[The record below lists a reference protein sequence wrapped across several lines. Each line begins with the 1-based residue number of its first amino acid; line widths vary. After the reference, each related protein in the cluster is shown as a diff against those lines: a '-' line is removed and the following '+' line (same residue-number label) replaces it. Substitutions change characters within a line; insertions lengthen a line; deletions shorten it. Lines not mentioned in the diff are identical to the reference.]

1 MVDKSTGNI
10 SANGREDLFSSYKEN
25 KFSLGSKINGFEYKS
40 DTIWLIKHGK
50 VRILKPSDEGDFTV
64 SFIETGEIWDF
75 SITEFK
81 YIASEQTIVLE
92 IPLDD
97 VMENQ
102 ELRTV
107 YDSYLKKLDVIRN
120 SNINPDSNAHE
131 KDDKGYETHS
141 IKNSNSYKLTDIL
154 NAVFEY
160 YKFPNKNHN
169 CPIENFE
176 ELKNLLKDLDFK
188 AVSRK
193 VEWKQLLNT
202 NFPFVLEKNDGG
214 LVWITGRKGN
224 ALIEGLKNERY
235 LPDDISPDEKLNL
248 LKIERS
254 PRVDVGE
261 KDEPFSTLWYL
272 NLYKRNADITLQMII
287 ASFLIQLFALG
298 MPIFYIV
305 IFDRVFGR
313 QNISAL
319 DVMSV
324 GMIMILTFD
333 IAVKTVRS
341 FVLANFLENIDKLS
355 FKSFLKR
362 IFALPLDTVSGDI
375 KNHIEKFAE
384 ISKIN
389 YAYAYTTL
397 LSSLDLVLSLI
408 MVVILFMLNVKLAF
422 ISLSPIIPITLIV
435 FFIMPMQKA
444 RLIQSGKNQRNSQI
458 KLQEAVS
465 NIETVKSVSAEWTM
479 MNSIGK
485 NVNEYIEKDFMS
497 KFSSIS
503 GGNLLGTVGSLGYL
517 ATLYF
522 GAYEVLMGHTTYGV
536 YLAISMMGRNFIGS
550 FQRMLTSF
558 QQFQET
564 MPLRQELKKLY
575 RIELPSDGEGR
586 GIYLRNIKGNIDFS
600 DVYFRYA
607 PESNFILNNVNLR
620 IKQGEKVVLTGKSG
634 SGKTTLIRLLQ
645 GLYKPVSGEVSI
657 DGYNIQT
664 IDHELLRYSVGTVIQ
679 RPAIFSG
686 TIKENIMLSTP
697 DSSMENLLNAVS
709 LAKLDSFV
717 AKLPNGLNT
726 SLISGGLNV
735 SGGQAAKIALARVLI
750 TNPDI
755 LIIDEAL
762 NTLDFNEQMSI
773 FKCLLESYRYK
784 TCIFVTDFLPMHH
797 WADKIV
803 VLNEGFVAEDGKYSD
818 LMSSKGYYYHLYSIQ
833 QGVFK

>member
-1 MVDKSTGNI
+1 MVD
-10 SANGREDLFSSYKEN
+10 NGLRNVSVGSPDYLFSDSTEF
-25 KFSLGSKINGFEYKS
+25 KFSPGKRISGFEGASDRICFIKS
-40 DTIWLIKHGK
+40 GK
-50 VRILKPSDEGDFTV
+50 IRILKPSDEGDYTV
-64 SFIETGEIWDF
+64 SFINEGELWDF
-75 SITEFK
+75 TVDDYK
-81 YIASEQTIVLE
+81 YLASEATVIFEILLDEVLKRE
-92 IPLDD
+92 DLKRAYDFYLNKLD
-97 VMENQ
+97 
-102 ELRTV
+102 ELRNTNNQREKV
-107 YDSYLKKLDVIRN
+107 PFLNNEGFESTSTGL
-120 SNINPDSNAHE
+120 SGSFNPS
-131 KDDKGYETHS
+131 
-141 IKNSNSYKLTDIL
+141 DIL
-154 NAVFEY
+154 DALFEY

-169 CPIENFE
+169 CPIESLE
-176 ELKNLLKDLDFK
+176 DLRSLLKDLDFR

-202 NFPFVLEKNDGG
+202 NFPFVLENKDGG
-214 LVWITGRKGN
+214 LIWITGRKGN
-224 ALIEGLKNERY
+224 ALIEGLTNERF
-235 LPDDISPDEKLNL
+235 LPEDVSPNEKLNL
-248 LKIERS
+248 LKIERA
-254 PRVDVGE
+254 PRSDVVE
-261 KDEPFSTLWYL
+261 QEEPFSTLWYM
-272 NLYKRNADITLQMII
+272 NLYKRNADITLQMVI

-333 IAVKTVRS
+333 IAVKSVRS

-397 LSSLDLVLSLI
+397 LSSLDLGLSLI

-422 ISLSPIIPITLIV
+422 ISLSPIIPIALIV

-444 RLIQSGKNQRNSQI
+444 RLMQSGKNQRNSQI

-485 NVNEYIEKDFMS
+485 NVNEYVEKDFMS
-497 KFSSIS
+497 RFSNIS

-558 QQFQET
+558 QLFQET
-564 MPLRQELKKLY
+564 MPLRQELKNLY
-575 RIELPSDGEGR
+575 TIALPSEDEGR
-586 GIYLRNIKGNIDFS
+586 GIFLRNIKGDIEFS
-600 DVYFRYA
+600 DVYFRYSQD
-607 PESNFILNNVNLR
+607 SNFILNNVNLS
-620 IKQGEKVVLTGKSG
+620 IKQGEKIVLTGKSG
-634 SGKTTLIRLLQ
+634 SGKSTLIRLLQ
-645 GLYKPVSGEVSI
+645 GLYKPVSGEISI

-709 LAKLDSFV
+709 LAKLDSFIS
-717 AKLPNGLNT
+717 KLPNGLNT
-726 SLISGGLNV
+726 NLISGGLNI

-755 LIIDEAL
+755 LIIDETL

-773 FKCLLESYRYK
+773 FKYLLERYKHK
-784 TCIFVTDFLPMHH
+784 TCIFVTDFLPAHQ
-797 WADKIV
+797 WSDRIV
-803 VLNEGFVAEDGKYSD
+803 VLNEGFVAEEGKYSD
-818 LMSSKGYYYHLYSIQ
+818 LISSKGYYYHLYSIQ
-833 QGVFK
+833 QGVYK

>member
-1 MVDKSTGNI
+1 MVD
-10 SANGREDLFSSYKEN
+10 NGLRNVSVGSPEDLFSDSTEF
-25 KFSLGSKINGFEYKS
+25 KFSQGKRINGFEGASDRICFVKS
-40 DTIWLIKHGK
+40 GK
-50 VRILKPSDEGDFTV
+50 IRILKPSDEGDYTV
-64 SFIETGEIWDF
+64 SFINEGELWDF
-75 SITEFK
+75 TVDDYK
-81 YIASEQTIVLE
+81 YLASEATVIFEILLDEVLKRE
-92 IPLDD
+92 GFKKAYDFYVNKLD
-97 VMENQ
+97 
-102 ELRTV
+102 ELRNTNNQREKV
-107 YDSYLKKLDVIRN
+107 PFQ
-120 SNINPDSNAHE
+120 NIEGFESTSTGLSGSFKPS
-131 KDDKGYETHS
+131 
-141 IKNSNSYKLTDIL
+141 DIL
-154 NAVFEY
+154 DAVFEY

-169 CPIENFE
+169 CPIESLE
-176 ELKNLLKDLDFK
+176 DLRNLLKDLDFR

-193 VEWKQLLNT
+193 AEWKELLNT
-202 NFPFVLEKNDGG
+202 NFPFVLENKDGG
-214 LVWITGRKGN
+214 LIWITGRKGN
-224 ALIEGLKNERY
+224 ALIEGLTNERF
-235 LPDDISPDEKLNL
+235 LPEDVSPNEKLNL
-248 LKIERS
+248 LKIERA
-254 PRVDVGE
+254 PRSDVVE
-261 KDEPFSTLWYL
+261 KEEPFSTLWYM
-272 NLYKRNADITLQMII
+272 NLYKRNADITLQMVI
-287 ASFLIQLFALG
+287 ASFLVQLFALG

-362 IFALPLDTVSGDI
+362 IFALPLDMVSGEI

-397 LSSLDLVLSLI
+397 LSSLDLGLSLI

-422 ISLSPIIPITLIV
+422 ISLSPIIPIALIV

-444 RLIQSGKNQRNSQI
+444 RLMQSGKNQRNSQI

-485 NVNEYIEKDFMS
+485 NVNEYVEKDFMS
-497 KFSSIS
+497 RFSNIS

-575 RIELPSDGEGR
+575 TIALPSEDEGR
-586 GIYLRNIKGNIDFS
+586 GIFLRNIKGDIEFS
-600 DVYFRYA
+600 DVYFRYSQD
-607 PESNFILNNVNLR
+607 SNFILNNVNLS
-620 IKQGEKVVLTGKSG
+620 IKQGEKIVLTGKSG
-634 SGKTTLIRLLQ
+634 SGKSTLIRLLQ
-645 GLYKPVSGEVSI
+645 GLYKPVSGEISI

-709 LAKLDSFV
+709 LAKLDSFIS
-717 AKLPNGLNT
+717 KLPNGLNT
-726 SLISGGLNV
+726 NLISGGLNI
-735 SGGQAAKIALARVLI
+735 SGGQAAKVALARVLI

-755 LIIDEAL
+755 LIIDETL

-773 FKCLLESYRYK
+773 FKYLLERYKHK
-784 TCIFVTDFLPMHH
+784 TCIFVTDFLPAHQ
-797 WADKIV
+797 WSDRIV
-803 VLNEGFVAEDGKYSD
+803 VLNEGFVAEEGKYSD
-818 LMSSKGYYYHLYSIQ
+818 LISSKGYYYHLYSIQ
-833 QGVFK
+833 QGVYK